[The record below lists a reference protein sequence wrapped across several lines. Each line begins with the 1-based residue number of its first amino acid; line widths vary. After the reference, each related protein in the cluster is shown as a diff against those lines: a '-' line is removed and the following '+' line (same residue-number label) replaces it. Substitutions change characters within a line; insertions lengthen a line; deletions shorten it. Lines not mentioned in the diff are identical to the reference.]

1 MEEIIRLINIRQ
13 WLTSIVDRVPAS
25 ESRMV
30 CDKIGEVDAYIWKL
44 VFNTENSPWDNKKKY
59 VVK

>member
-1 MEEIIRLINIRQ
+1 MEEITQLTNIRQ
-13 WLTSIVDRVPAS
+13 WLTSIVDRVSAS

-30 CDKIGEVDAYIWKL
+30 YDKINEVDTAIWKL

-59 VVK
+59 VGK